1 MSALFEATP
10 AVSFVGRV
18 VQREVGIV
26 VGAAR
31 AHAPSIP
38 VPPDCLISDR
48 PRRGPGPA
56 IHGSF
61 ASCNFVSSFHDLCVS
76 VAGRF
81 VFAAPFPNIV
91 PGVQWVLYK

>member
-48 PRRGPGPA
+48 PAGALALLFTAPLRLATLSPRSM
-56 IHGSF
+56 IY
-61 ASCNFVSSFHDLCVS
+61 VS
-76 VAGRF
+76 VLLGDLSLLLHF
-81 VFAAPFPNIV
+81 
-91 PGVQWVLYK
+91 LT